1 MERKKKNDSVPMI
14 SDKGLMPPHDR
25 KFEEYVLGAMLID
38 NQAYSRVADTLRE
51 EMFYEKD
58 LRTVFHAI
66 AELSREGVGIDMATV
81 SDRLRTMGA
90 GEELALKAV
99 FLTQAINSSAH
110 LGYHVE
116 VLKEMYMCREVIR
129 FCTIAEESAYERR
142 VPVREMLQSI
152 EEGVYNLAI
161 REDRQSVSEMPDM
174 LSQTIKEIEAAALRD
189 GLSGIESG
197 FHSLDK
203 KTSGWQKSDLIILA
217 ARPAMGKTALLL
229 SMARNMLEQNIP
241 VMIFSLE
248 MSKIQLMQ
256 RLIINATELPASKI
270 KTGKMSKCDW
280 LVMNNQ
286 LGKLNNMPLFIDD
299 SANMTIFEMA
309 TKARRY
315 VMDRGVKC
323 IFIDY
328 LQLMHAD
335 GKNINNRE
343 QEVST
348 ISRALKQL
356 AKELDIPIIALSQL
370 NRGVES
376 RVGDNKRP
384 MLSDLRESGAIEQ
397 DADMVLLLHRPEY
410 YGILQ
415 DDEGNSTR
423 GTAELIIAKNRNGAT
438 GSVKLRFQAELIKFS
453 ELGDGYYEPE
463 PSENNLK
470 EEEAE
475 YSVSIKDSKSEGED
489 ESFPFKEND
498 DQDDDWLVI
507 K

>member
-1 MERKKKNDSVPMI
+1 
-14 SDKGLMPPHDR
+14 
-25 KFEEYVLGAMLID
+25 
-38 NQAYSRVADTLRE
+38 
-51 EMFYEKD
+51 
-58 LRTVFHAI
+58 
-66 AELSREGVGIDMATV
+66 
-81 SDRLRTMGA
+81 
-90 GEELALKAV
+90 
-99 FLTQAINSSAH
+99 
-110 LGYHVE
+110 
-116 VLKEMYMCREVIR
+116 
-129 FCTIAEESAYERR
+129 
-142 VPVREMLQSI
+142 
-152 EEGVYNLAI
+152 
-161 REDRQSVSEMPDM
+161 
-174 LSQTIKEIEAAALRD
+174 
-189 GLSGIESG
+189 
-197 FHSLDK
+197 
-203 KTSGWQKSDLIILA
+203 
-217 ARPAMGKTALLL
+217 
-229 SMARNMLEQNIP
+229 
-241 VMIFSLE
+241 
-248 MSKIQLMQ
+248 
-256 RLIINATELPASKI
+256 
-270 KTGKMSKCDW
+270 
-280 LVMNNQ
+280 
-286 LGKLNNMPLFIDD
+286 
-299 SANMTIFEMA
+299 
-309 TKARRY
+309 
-315 VMDRGVKC
+315 MDRGVKC

-438 GSVKLRFQAELIKFS
+438 GSVMLRFQAELIKFS
-453 ELGDGYYEPE
+453 ELGEGYYEPE
-463 PSENNLK
+463 PSENILK

-489 ESFPFKEND
+489 ESFPFTEND